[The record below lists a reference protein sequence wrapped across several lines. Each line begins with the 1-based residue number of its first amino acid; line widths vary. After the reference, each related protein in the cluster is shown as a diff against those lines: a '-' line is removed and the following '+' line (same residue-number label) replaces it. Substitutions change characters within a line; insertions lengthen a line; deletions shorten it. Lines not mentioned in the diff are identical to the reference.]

1 MQNKHVCS
9 FDTQINTAFI
19 YCSDLEKMENS
30 TSEKFSG
37 KDKVRSKVYSMGF
50 PGRAVVK
57 NMPDNAGDA
66 RATGSIPG
74 SFT

>member
-1 MQNKHVCS
+1 
-9 FDTQINTAFI
+9 
-19 YCSDLEKMENS
+19 MENS